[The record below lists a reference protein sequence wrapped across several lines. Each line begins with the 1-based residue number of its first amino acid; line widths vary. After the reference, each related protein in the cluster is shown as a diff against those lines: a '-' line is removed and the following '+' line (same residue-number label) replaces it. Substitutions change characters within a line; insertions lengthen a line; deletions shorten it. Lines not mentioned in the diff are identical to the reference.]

1 MSENRIKS
9 KRKVLAAVITLL
21 CFLLFGGICFAAGS
35 LIWRQGREV
44 DVSVDTSGEGF
55 TESVS
60 FTVSNILGMDI
71 LIDERENSCAML
83 QYDMGGEWTDV
94 CEIRFAAE
102 DSAALSVKYGGM
114 YAHLAPGMELQYR
127 LDEELLETLPSGE
140 YRIAIPYISED
151 AYLKYLQ
158 NRAEDIDESLEL
170 ALEESAQANAA
181 LSAEQLSGEI
191 SDEESGGVSADES
204 EEAVSEEQSEDVS
217 GDLSEESAADKTP
230 EPEIQIFYKEFRFVS
245 RADSSADES
254 AEETVSGGLDVSI
267 AVE

>member
-1 MSENRIKS
+1 MSENRVAC
-9 KRKVLAAVITLL
+9 KRKVLAAVITFL
-21 CFLLFGGICFAAGS
+21 CFLLFGGVCFAAGS
-35 LIWRQGREV
+35 LIWQQGREV
-44 DVSVDTSGEGF
+44 DVSVDTSGESF
-55 TESVS
+55 TESVT

-83 QYDMGGEWTDV
+83 QCDMGGEWTDV
-94 CEIRFAAE
+94 CEIRFAGK

-158 NRAEDIDESLEL
+158 DRAEDIDESLEN
-170 ALEESAQANAA
+170 ALEESVQANAA
-181 LSAEQLSGEI
+181 LSDAELSGER
-191 SDEESGGVSADES
+191 SDQGSAGVSADES
-204 EEAVSEEQSEDVS
+204 EEAVSQEQSEEVS
-217 GDLSEESAADKTP
+217 GDLSEESIRDET
-230 EPEIQIFYKEFRFVS
+230 PEIQILYKEFRFVS